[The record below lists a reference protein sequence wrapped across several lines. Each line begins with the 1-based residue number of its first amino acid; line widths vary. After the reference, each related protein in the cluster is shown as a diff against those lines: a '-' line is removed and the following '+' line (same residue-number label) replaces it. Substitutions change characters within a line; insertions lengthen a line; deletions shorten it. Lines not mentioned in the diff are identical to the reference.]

1 MSKVDELR
9 EKYRTVHESSFNKL
23 NDGDTTPTKKYL
35 EYMLRLWVCAKG
47 NRNFNALQLV
57 KEVMKFNELLP
68 YHENKDIYSADYN
81 YFNSLV
87 EKNNKAEEIKEDK
100 TFNREEHVDVIYED
114 DEIIFVSP
122 KTHKGSIKYGSNT
135 KWCTASKNSP
145 QVFERYVKVGCLGY
159 LIDKSDSKGKNHNKI
174 AFYNSSSQP
183 LSGIIDVYRQDDH
196 LTYETQVVKNKWKPE
211 KLAELMLRFRAYHM
225 EKETINTTKLNV
237 QHFIDVV
244 KDINFDELH
253 SNLQYLENRGKND
266 FKDIGD
272 ILNSFTVSLEKSAEK
287 LGN

>member
-1 MSKVDELR
+1 M
-9 EKYRTVHESSFNKL
+9 N
-23 NDGDTTPTKKYL
+23 
-35 EYMLRLWVCAKG
+35 
-47 NRNFNALQLV
+47 
-57 KEVMKFNELLP
+57 
-68 YHENKDIYSADYN
+68 
-81 YFNSLV
+81 
-87 EKNNKAEEIKEDK
+87 
-100 TFNREEHVDVIYED
+100 VIYED

-183 LSGIIDVYRQDDH
+183 PSGVIDVYRQDDH
-196 LTYETQVVKNKWKPE
+196 LTYETQVVKNKWKPQ

-244 KDINFDELH
+244 TDINFDELH

-272 ILNSFTVSLEKSAEK
+272 ILNSFTVSLERSVEK
-287 LGN
+287 LDN